1 MLCHTNYM
9 AFSKKCLGFL
19 EASLTGWIFHS
30 ATAPEKFCALPSLPR
45 KWLNGLIPRGVWV
58 SSKVGKISS
67 ALALWHRPHDRGSPL
82 SAVELEKP
90 P

>member
-1 MLCHTNYM
+1 M

-19 EASLTGWIFHS
+19 EAL
-30 ATAPEKFCALPSLPR
+30 ATAHRLDISFRDSAGTVLRTAFAPQ

-58 SSKVGKISS
+58 SSKIGKISS